1 MKQLISFVLTFFL
14 CRLSLSLVAQPLKIY
29 EPTISLDVDVLRAQ
43 LSGARMEGEPLA
55 GTTTPTVQLPLPGGE
70 LRQFTAEE
78 SPVLGRSLSAQY
90 PEIRSYRIQGQDV
103 DVQQGRLLVS
113 SYGIQAIIATTNGWM
128 YIEPDADSDYNV
140 YYGDKAHQVHEL
152 AEEMLFKANYAPP
165 IAAKNKISIGGELY
179 IFNMAMVADGEYA
192 EARTNGTPVLGAV
205 IAAMAADVNSMNAI
219 FETDLSI
226 RFVLQEAF
234 AYLNKSTDPFPI
246 ANLGPG
252 REALV
257 AIGDLID
264 QGIFHP
270 ENFDLGHLVS
280 GRNIG
285 GSAFVGVVGDDET
298 IDIDGDQDMDA
309 PYKAGGGIGT
319 ADPQGSHWVGQL
331 CHEVGHMF
339 GALHTF
345 NGADGTCGRPGQYDA
360 EFAYEPGSGSTIMSY
375 AGRCSHD
382 DISQT
387 LDNYFHIASVEAIH
401 QFLQQERIQACMEQ
415 QSTDN
420 TAPRVF
426 ANPLG
431 QHYLIPKGTPFYL
444 TGEAADLEDDELT
457 YCWEQYDL
465 GTQGLLEESPFDVSY
480 REGENG
486 APLFRSF
493 APTSSITRTFPRWAA
508 ILGNATDKG
517 ELLPQQARTMTFR
530 LTVRDNH
537 VGGGGLGSDEVEV
550 EVDGES
556 GPFLITSFNEATTW
570 TGLPGDPMTVE
581 WDVAKTNQAPIHCE
595 RVNILFS
602 ANDGESFP
610 IVLGEEVPNSGSFT
624 FAIPEV
630 FTSTGRILI
639 QSVNN
644 IFFDVNDARIKIG
657 GECYA
662 EGSTISPTLAI
673 SEEWGAEALLLDL
686 TPDYGTPLEKIDLNF
701 TPLTPKANLTTSNS
715 GTCFSFTYPTAFFSQ
730 TFQVNKE
737 GEYLFQLPDVDHTTY
752 YLANLYEAPYEP
764 ADPCFNWMASSSH
777 FISGSVSVTNE
788 MKVNLE
794 ARKEYVLV
802 TFALTFGDYRVEI
815 QGPSGGNAYVGMV
828 PPNDDFVYTYVIF
841 DQISGKI
848 VGFEQ
853 EADLRGYIP
862 GDYHIYGFSFPAGF
876 SLDLFIGLDKAAFEE
891 KMLTIGFCGDLSDNF
906 REVTIT
912 GTNTVL
918 PVELLEFKVFAD
930 PPNGVRLDWTTS
942 VEENNAHFLIE
953 RSVDGRKFVAIG
965 QVKGA
970 GNSFIEQKYLFEDT
984 RPVPGLNYYRLAQ
997 VDYDGT
1003 VNRHEMLSVLYEQ
1016 KNNVQV
1022 YPNPVADGLVYVE
1035 YFLSNTELVTLEW
1048 MNATG
1053 QLLSRE
1059 VKTLEAG
1066 HQRIQFSIDD
1076 WPAGLYTLR
1085 VSSST
1090 EQRSLQLSKQ

>member
-14 CRLSLSLVAQPLKIY
+14 CRLSLSLVAQPLKIQT
-29 EPTISLDVDVLRAQ
+29 PTISLDVDVLRAQ
-43 LSGARMEGEPLA
+43 LSGARMEGERSA
-55 GTTTPTVQLPLPGGE
+55 GTPAPTVQLPIPGGE
-70 LRQFTAEE
+70 LRHFIVEE

-90 PEIRSYRIQGQDV
+90 PEIRSYRIQGQDS
-103 DVQQGRLLVS
+103 DTRQGRLLVS
-113 SYGIQAIIATTNGWM
+113 PYGIQAIVATSKGWM
-128 YIEPDADSDYNV
+128 YIEPSTDSNYKV
-140 YYGDKAHQVHEL
+140 YYGDSEHKVHAL
-152 AEEMLFKANYAPP
+152 AEEMLFKADYSPP
-165 IAAKNKISIGGELY
+165 VAAKNKISIGGDLF

-192 EARTNGTPVLGAV
+192 EARTSGTPVLGAV

-246 ANLGPG
+246 ADLGPG
-252 REALV
+252 REAMV

-264 QGIFHP
+264 EGIFHP

-285 GSAFVGVVGDDET
+285 GSAFVGVVGDDQT
-298 IDIDGDQDMDA
+298 IDIDGDLDLDA
-309 PYKAGGGIGT
+309 PFKAGGGIGT

-360 EFAYEPGSGSTIMSY
+360 EYAYEPGSGSTIMSY
-375 AGRCSHD
+375 AGRCSDD

-401 QFLQQERIQACMEQ
+401 QFLQQDRIQACMEQ

-426 ANPLG
+426 ANPDG
-431 QHYLIPKGTPFYL
+431 EHYLIPKGTPFYL
-444 TGEAADLEDDELT
+444 SGEAADLEDENLT

-465 GTQGLLEESPFDVSY
+465 GTQGILEESPFDISD
-480 REGENG
+480 REDENG

-493 APTSSITRTFPRWAA
+493 MPSSSITRTFPRWAA
-508 ILGNATDKG
+508 ILGNETDKG

-537 VGGGGLGSDEVEV
+537 LGGGGLGSDEVEV
-550 EVDGES
+550 DVHGES
-556 GPFLITSFNEATTW
+556 GPFLITSFNEPTTW

-581 WDVAKTNQAPIHCE
+581 WDVAKTNQAPIHCD

-610 IVLGEEVPNSGSFT
+610 IVLGEEVPNTGSYT
-624 FAIPEV
+624 FAMPEV

-639 QSVNN
+639 QAANN

-662 EGSTISPTLAI
+662 EGSTISPTNAV
-673 SEEWGAEALLLDL
+673 SEEWGTEALLLDL
-686 TPDYGTPLEKIDLNF
+686 TPDYGTPLEEIDLSF

-715 GTCFSFTYPTAFFSQ
+715 GSCFSFTYPTAFFTQ

-802 TFALTFGDYRVEI
+802 TFALTFGDYRIQI

-828 PPNDDFVYTYVIF
+828 PPNDDFRYTYVVF
-841 DQISGKI
+841 DQVSGKI
-848 VGFEQ
+848 VGFES

-862 GDYHIYGFSFPAGF
+862 GDYKVYGFSYPAGF
-876 SLDLFIGLDKAAFEE
+876 SLDSFLGLDRASFEE
-891 KMLTIGFCGDLSDNF
+891 KMLTVGFCGDLSENF
-906 REVTIT
+906 KLVTIT
-912 GTNTVL
+912 GTNTLL
-918 PVELLEFKVFAD
+918 PVELLEFQVFAD
-930 PPNGVRLDWTTS
+930 PPNGVRLDWITT
-942 VEENNAHFLIE
+942 VEENNAHFLVE
-953 RSVDGRKFVAIG
+953 RSADGRKFTTIG

-984 RPVPGLNYYRLAQ
+984 RPLAGVNYYRLTQ

-1003 VNRHEMLSVLYEQ
+1003 ANRYDMLSVVYEQ
-1016 KNNVQV
+1016 KINVEI
-1022 YPNPVADGLVYVE
+1022 YPNPVSDGPVYVE
-1035 YFLSNTELVTLEW
+1035 YYLSDAGPVTIEW
-1048 MNATG
+1048 MNAAG

-1066 HQRIQFSIDD
+1066 NQRFQLSMDS
-1076 WPAGLYTLR
+1076 WPVGLYHLR

-1090 EQRSLQLSKQ
+1090 AQKNLQLSKQ